1 MVVIRNCIKCE
12 CDFISFIYSLIHY
25 LLYFYLFFLSI
36 TGQAFVATR
45 RSTLGDRDV
54 LEASLGGRAAASLQV
69 DSICSVEFFC
79 YILYISLQLFNC
91 CILLSFYYYHMDSTI
106 TTATTFT
113 ITITITMTT
122 IK

>member
-12 CDFISFIYSLIHY
+12 CDFISFMYSLIHY
-25 LLYFYLFFLSI
+25 LLYFYLFILSI

-69 DSICSVEFFC
+69 DSICSVDFFC
-79 YILYISLQLFNC
+79 YILYIYHYNNSTVAYYFHSITIIW
-91 CILLSFYYYHMDSTI
+91 ILLLLLLLLLLSLLLSP
-106 TTATTFT
+106 
-113 ITITITMTT
+113 
-122 IK
+122 